1 MVFGCS
7 IEMVNMLSSSPNF
20 FNKFSKSYWLT
31 LFKHMAATGFKGI
44 ELAYNPYS
52 SDPMAFEIGRCGVPI
67 SKFAINA
74 KYESV
79 PGFMKML
86 RGFGIDEVT
95 SVHIKAGDALLE
107 LTSTEQDPARL
118 FEEFRKLAR
127 EAIDFVSEIGGKG
140 LVVSPTPEIGWLE
153 LYFNITDAK
162 AKAQYIM
169 HSIDMMRDI
178 VKMAAEKGVEVAVR
192 NEYWSLFR
200 GKEIDRLL
208 EALDASC
215 LYSPDLAQ
223 LKISQCEPAEMIRKY
238 ENRLGYVV
246 FSDTEFEDRFENY
259 RKINAEIPV
268 EGPRRV
274 FCDLGCGS
282 VDLKGVYDLLLSIQ
296 YSGWVICDN
305 RKTLD
310 VPKALLDTRWLIDH
324 VILNA

>member
-1 MVFGCS
+1 MRFGCS

-79 PGFMKML
+79 PEFIKML
-86 RGFGIDEVT
+86 KNYGIDEVT
-95 SVHIKAGDALLE
+95 SVHIKAGDTLLE
-107 LTSTEQDPARL
+107 LTSTEQDPSRL
-118 FEEFRKLAR
+118 FEEFRKLAK
-127 EAIDFVSEIGGKG
+127 EAVEFVSEIGGKG

-153 LYFNITDAK
+153 MYFNITDAK
-162 AKAQYIM
+162 AKEQYIM
-169 HSIDMMRDI
+169 QTIDMMNDI
-178 VKMAAEKGVEVAVR
+178 IKTAAEKNVEVAVR
-192 NEYWSLFR
+192 NEFWSLFR
-200 GKEIDRLL
+200 GKEISRLL
-208 EALDASC
+208 ESLDASC
-215 LYSPDLAQ
+215 LYSPDLAH
-223 LKISQCEPAEMIRKY
+223 LKIAQCETAEMISKY
-238 ENRLGYVV
+238 SGRLGYIV
-246 FSDTEFEDRFENY
+246 FSDTEFVDSFENY

-282 VDLKGVYDLLLSIQ
+282 VDLKGIYDLLLGIQ
-296 YSGWVICDN
+296 YGGWVICDN
-305 RKTLD
+305 KKTID
-310 VPKALLDTRWLIDH
+310 VQKALMDTRWLIDH
-324 VILNA
+324 AIVRA